1 MRSDTHSDSF
11 TLDNKNAHKLLI
23 WVMLGQGALSLGI
36 GVITD
41 TLALG
46 VIASLIILVVPIYFG
61 LVQPNTVATKH
72 ALAIGT
78 QLMASL
84 HIQQTLGMTEMHFQ
98 VFVLLAFLSVY
109 RDWKVIL
116 TGTVVIATHHV
127 LGFVSQ
133 HTMGGVVVFEDAS
146 PALIILLTH
155 AAFAVMECSV
165 LAFMAQ
171 RAGQEHAVTVQ
182 VEQVIKRVMAQVD
195 KIDLSDSN
203 IPQHK
208 DLQQLADM
216 LQAMRR
222 LALQTSHVGT
232 SLVNIVEKVQTSTTE
247 LDSSVDEQNTQVM
260 SISDAMTNITERIH
274 HVADLSQNAN
284 TIADDAKNN
293 TQSTRNAIESSRDN
307 IGQLKVTLET
317 TATAIADLSAKCQN
331 ISTVMQ
337 SIKSVAEQTNL
348 LALNA
353 AIESA
358 RAGEHGRGF
367 AVVADEV
374 RNLAIKSKESAEEIE
389 SITSQLTQSANHS
402 VNNMNECVNIVDLAV
417 ESSTKATRNMEE
429 VFSSIEQVNDN
440 VTHVASSTTQQAD
453 VSAGI
458 SRSTVHLTKLFNG
471 ERAQVTSLQHDVS
484 ELNSLAEQLN
494 TQLKQFKFQ

>member
-1 MRSDTHSDSF
+1 MNLDS
-11 TLDNKNAHKLLI
+11 LSHDNNNAHKLLI
-23 WVMLGQGALSLGI
+23 WVLICQGLFAIGI
-36 GVITD
+36 GVLTD
-41 TLALG
+41 TVALG
-46 VIASLIILVVPIYFG
+46 LVASLIILTVPVYLG
-61 LVQPNTVATKH
+61 LSQPHSVLTKH

-109 RDWKVIL
+109 RDWKVII
-116 TGTVVIATHHV
+116 TGTIVIATHHI
-127 LGFVSQ
+127 LGFVAQ
-133 HTMGGVVVFEDAS
+133 HTTGFVVVFEDPS
-146 PALIILLTH
+146 PALLILLIH
-155 AAFAVMECSV
+155 AAFAVMECVV
-165 LAFMAQ
+165 LAFMAH
-171 RAGQEHAVTVQ
+171 RAGHEHAITVQ
-182 VEQVIKRVMAQVD
+182 VEQVIQQVMAQVD
-195 KIDLSDSN
+195 KIDLSAAN
-203 IPQHK
+203 IPQQQ
-208 DLQQLADM
+208 DLQQLGEM
-216 LQAMRR
+216 LQAMRK
-222 LALQTSHVGT
+222 LALQTSHVGS
-232 SLVNIVEKVQTSTTE
+232 SLVSIVDKVQMSTAE
-247 LDSSVDEQNTQVM
+247 LDSSVDEQNTQVL
-260 SISDAMTNITERIH
+260 SISDAMSNITERIH
-274 HVADLSQNAN
+274 NVADLSQNAN
-284 TIADDAKNN
+284 AIADDAKNN
-293 TQSTRNAIESSRDN
+293 TQATRVAIESSRDN

-389 SITSQLTQSANHS
+389 HITSQLTHSANHS

-417 ESSTKATRNMEE
+417 ESSTTATRNMEE

-440 VTHVASSTTQQAD
+440 VTHVASSATQQAE

-458 SRSTVHLTKLFNG
+458 SRSTVHLTQLFHG

-494 TQLKQFKFQ
+494 AQLKQFIFQ